1 MLVEELQ
8 NDHKE
13 FLAFLMAVLGL
24 SLAGNIVYFFTVG
37 STHFTVAEVYSVL
50 LFLYLLA
57 TKRIDWHNV
66 AAVTGLEFQLFCAMI
81 VLSGVFAFITFMNVG
96 LLYRYAVGVV
106 SFAICCTTLIDIIS
120 LFEYRQHFIKGC
132 AVGIIINAVICVIQY
147 IFYQRNIPFTFL
159 YNLFQQ
165 DSFHLSVYNF
175 CAQGLFLEPSHMN
188 QFLASITTIFVGMMG
203 LKTFGN
209 KIVFFLILGCCALS
223 TSGTAAVV
231 LVGLILYFVIK
242 KPIGRYVNRNGFIFF
257 YVALMGCL
265 LIYAF
270 FLDSSALS
278 NITKNLSEYIKL
290 ASEGSNIADSS
301 NLERVQSM
309 RAAISLIPQNPLG
322 CGWNMVHTLLQ
333 QKTTLGTAS
342 AFSDMLEMV
351 LEIGVLGVGLYVM
364 SAVKS
369 IVICLRAKNSES
381 IGVAVAIVSVLIMET
396 LADYAINPCIMS
408 VLGLGMCL
416 RYQYSLEEIANRGDT
431 VNKK

>member
-203 LKTFGN
+203 LK
-209 KIVFFLILGCCALS
+209 ILFD
-223 TSGTAAVV
+223 SGM
-231 LVGLILYFVIK
+231 LCSFHIWNSSRCISWSD
-242 KPIGRYVNRNGFIFF
+242 FIFC
-257 YVALMGCL
+257 Y
-265 LIYAF
+265 
-270 FLDSSALS
+270 
-278 NITKNLSEYIKL
+278 
-290 ASEGSNIADSS
+290 
-301 NLERVQSM
+301 
-309 RAAISLIPQNPLG
+309 
-322 CGWNMVHTLLQ
+322 
-333 QKTTLGTAS
+333 QKTYRTLCESKWFYLFLCG
-342 AFSDMLEMV
+342 SD
-351 LEIGVLGVGLYVM
+351 GLPAY
-364 SAVKS
+364 
-369 IVICLRAKNSES
+369 ICVFLR
-381 IGVAVAIVSVLIMET
+381 
-396 LADYAINPCIMS
+396 
-408 VLGLGMCL
+408 
-416 RYQYSLEEIANRGDT
+416 
-431 VNKK
+431 

>member
-1 MLVEELQ
+1 
-8 NDHKE
+8 
-13 FLAFLMAVLGL
+13 
-24 SLAGNIVYFFTVG
+24 
-37 STHFTVAEVYSVL
+37 
-50 LFLYLLA
+50 
-57 TKRIDWHNV
+57 
-66 AAVTGLEFQLFCAMI
+66 
-81 VLSGVFAFITFMNVG
+81 
-96 LLYRYAVGVV
+96 
-106 SFAICCTTLIDIIS
+106 
-120 LFEYRQHFIKGC
+120 
-132 AVGIIINAVICVIQY
+132 
-147 IFYQRNIPFTFL
+147 
-159 YNLFQQ
+159 
-165 DSFHLSVYNF
+165 
-175 CAQGLFLEPSHMN
+175 MN

-270 FLDSSALS
+270 FSDSSALS

-309 RAAISLIPQNPLG
+309 RVAISLIPQNPLG